1 MSAEP
6 AFRDN
11 AAASQYELR
20 TPEGLAFMTYRES
33 PRGHRVLV
41 HTEVPPEL
49 QGAGLASRLVKAVLD
64 DARAHR
70 YRIIPACQFVK
81 AYLSKHPEYADLV
94 EPHGTDEPR

>member
-1 MSAEP
+1 VEP

-11 AAASQYELR
+11 AAAAQYELR
-20 TPEGLAFMTYRES
+20 TAGGLAFLTYRES

-64 DARAHR
+64 DARAHG

-81 AYLSKHPEYADLV
+81 AYLAKHPEYADV
-94 EPHGTDEPR
+94 VGPQSTGDPH